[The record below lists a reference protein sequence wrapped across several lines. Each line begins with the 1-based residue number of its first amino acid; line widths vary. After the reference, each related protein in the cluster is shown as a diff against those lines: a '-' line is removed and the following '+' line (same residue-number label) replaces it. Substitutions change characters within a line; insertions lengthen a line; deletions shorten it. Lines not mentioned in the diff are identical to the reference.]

1 MKELANKVAVITGAG
16 GGLGRALSLA
26 CARRGMRLVLADVDP
41 DGIEQTAA
49 LVHEKCPEV
58 EPVTQ
63 RVDVSKYEE
72 VERLALLA
80 TQRFAGAHLLFN
92 NAGVGV
98 AAPIWENTVADWQW
112 VTNVNLYGVAWGMRA
127 FTPLGTGLGA
137 ANVRGSVR
145 IGAAAWCA

>member
-26 CARRGMRLVLADVDP
+26 CARRGMRLVLADVDA

-49 LVHEKCPEV
+49 LLREKCPDV
-58 EPVTQ
+58 DLVKQ

-72 VERLALLA
+72 VEGLALLA
-80 TQRFAGAHLLFN
+80 TERYGGVHLLFN

-98 AAPIWENTVADWQW
+98 AAPIWENTVSDWQW
-112 VTNVNLYGVAWGMRA
+112 VTNVNLYGVA
-127 FTPLGTGLGA
+127 
-137 ANVRGSVR
+137 
-145 IGAAAWCA
+145 